1 MECMEDNS
9 LSSFFEKH
17 SPRWNQ
23 GQPLDNFAVFFVG
36 KKLYSHNVFIHREY
50 KLVTRN
56 LEEKQTNAFGG
67 GRRLYLRLCRSLT
80 QKAIGTNNHTHNRLN
95 MLITSWSPLRL
106 FCVTSKELVTTKYKL
121 QSCR

>member
-1 MECMEDNS
+1 MEDNS

-23 GQPLDNFAVFFVG
+23 GQPLDNFAVFLG

-50 KLVTRN
+50 KLVTPN

-67 GRRLYLRLCRSLT
+67 GGPLYLRLCRSLT

>member
-1 MECMEDNS
+1 MEDNS

-23 GQPLDNFAVFFVG
+23 GQPLDNFAVFLG
-36 KKLYSHNVFIHREY
+36 KKLYSHNVFIHPGVQIGNT
-50 KLVTRN
+50 KLRGKTD
-56 LEEKQTNAFGG
+56 ECIWGG
-67 GRRLYLRLCRSLT
+67 WGRLYLGLCRSLT
-80 QKAIGTNNHTHNRLN
+80 HKAIGTNNHTHNRLN